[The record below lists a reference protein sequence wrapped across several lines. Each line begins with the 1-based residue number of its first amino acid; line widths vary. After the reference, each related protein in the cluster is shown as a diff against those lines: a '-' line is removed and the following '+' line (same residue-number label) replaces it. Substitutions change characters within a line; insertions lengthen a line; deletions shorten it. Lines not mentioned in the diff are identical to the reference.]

1 MVFSKEVSVGPI
13 SLIQQENNLEEEVKT
28 YIESQRELINERTVG
43 LFFFFFNLFIYLFFL
58 LMG

>member
-43 LFFFFFNLFIYLFFL
+43 LFFFFFNLFIYFFFL